1 MFKCG
6 LSTIDFDGSRFTW
19 TNGSVWQRLDRA
31 LGNRRWSEA
40 YPLSRVSYMARGRSD
55 HNPLLIRC
63 AGYRVRSS
71 CFRFLNVWH
80 RHPQFREIV
89 SDAWSEE
96 VYGMEMV
103 RFYNKLKTVR
113 DKLKQW
119 NCVVFGN
126 VSSKV
131 AEAEQELK
139 QREVEHDLLR
149 SEESKIHLHEAR
161 ADTIGHFLWSVYFGI
176 RRQVQALTE
185 LPFKVPRVPQE
196 DNELMKRL
204 PTMEEIHENF
214 FQGMEQPKSWSHSM
228 VVLIP
233 KVEVTSHWQ
242 DFRPISLCNVS
253 SKIVSKILAIRISK
267 LLPKL
272 ISPWQTRFVPGRGI
286 VDNVLKGAPGTSSVL
301 SC

>member
-1 MFKCG
+1 
-6 LSTIDFDGSRFTW
+6 
-19 TNGSVWQRLDRA
+19 
-31 LGNRRWSEA
+31 
-40 YPLSRVSYMARGRSD
+40 MARGRSD

-176 RRQVQALTE
+176 RRQRRNSNFISRIRKE
-185 LPFKVPRVPQE
+185 EGGWHE
-196 DNELMKRL
+196 DLQDIKNSAISFFSDLFSSNCQ
-204 PTMEEIHENF
+204 NF

>member
-1 MFKCG
+1 MGQSGK
-6 LSTIDFDGSRFTW
+6 
-19 TNGSVWQRLDRA
+19 RLDRT

-96 VYGMEMV
+96 VYGMEM
-103 RFYNKLKTVR
+103 
-113 DKLKQW
+113 
-119 NCVVFGN
+119 
-126 VSSKV
+126 S
-131 AEAEQELK
+131 
-139 QREVEHDLLR
+139 
-149 SEESKIHLHEAR
+149 
-161 ADTIGHFLWSVYFGI
+161 
-176 RRQVQALTE
+176 
-185 LPFKVPRVPQE
+185 PQE